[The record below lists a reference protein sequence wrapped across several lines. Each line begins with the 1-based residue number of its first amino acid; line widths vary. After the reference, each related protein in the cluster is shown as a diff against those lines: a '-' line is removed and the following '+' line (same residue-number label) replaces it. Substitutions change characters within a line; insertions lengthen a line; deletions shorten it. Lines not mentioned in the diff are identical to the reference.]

1 MLLELLFPFGLHN
14 KDSCNYERVSLGNL
28 DVLRDEECNP
38 EITRFTFK
46 ITIAF
51 THNLGNSLVKELID
65 RSSTPVESE
74 LVKWL
79 ITSFAKHLHFLC
91 HNNARGL

>member
-1 MLLELLFPFGLHN
+1 MRG
-14 KDSCNYERVSLGNL
+14 SYSLGNL

-46 ITIAF
+46 IAIAF
-51 THNLGNSLVKELID
+51 VITHNLGNSLVKESID
-65 RSSTPVESE
+65 RSSTPVVSE

-79 ITSFAKHLHFLC
+79 VTSFAKHLHFLC
-91 HNNARGL
+91 HNNARDL